1 MGKTLF
7 VTRMAEKLQ
16 AVVPAAHSP
25 LITIPVHGPV
35 VTTDSIVQ
43 SLVGHENTSEC
54 TIIHFDISPSVRAP
68 YSYHSIVT
76 IQFSYYTGVVASGHY
91 FVLTPHPARFV

>member
-43 SLVGHENTSEC
+43 CLVGHENTSEC
-54 TIIHFDISPSVRAP
+54 TIIHFDIAPSVRAP
-68 YSYHSIVT
+68 QTCFSMVVM
-76 IQFSYYTGVVASGHY
+76 QFSYHAGVVASGHY

>member
-7 VTRMAEKLQ
+7 VTRMAQKLQ

-43 SLVGHENTSEC
+43 CLVGHENTSEC
-54 TIIHFDISPSVRAP
+54 TIIHFDIPPSVRESHSFP
-68 YSYHSIVT
+68 FMVVILLSYH
-76 IQFSYYTGVVASGHY
+76 TGVVASGHY

>member
-43 SLVGHENTSEC
+43 CLVGHENTSEC
-54 TIIHFDISPSVRAP
+54 TIIHFDISPLVSAP
-68 YSYHSIVT
+68 YTS
-76 IQFSYYTGVVASGHY
+76 AP
-91 FVLTPHPARFV
+91 L

>member
-16 AVVPAAHSP
+16 AVVSAVHSP

-43 SLVGHENTSEC
+43 CLVGHENTPEC
-54 TIIHFDISPSVRAP
+54 TIIHFDISPSVSAP
-68 YSYHSIVT
+68 HTCLFMVVILFSYH
-76 IQFSYYTGVVASGHY
+76 TGVVASGHY